1 MTRQEGGMAI
11 TKGLPKPSI
20 TGNNEKKTG
29 KDNNT
34 SDKTSMR
41 ESAHIKAQSKD
52 IGNTARQ
59 TKKSESKTMK
69 SQMQNFIKKIAK
81 IDNLPKNV
89 RESIPFRG
97 IMPNGIIE
105 TYPGTFTKT
114 YKLNDVNFNI
124 LPDDEQMTIFKS
136 YMEFLNSFNEKTR
149 WEITIFNHEID
160 KRKTIEDIRIVPQRD
175 GLNKYRQEMNAVYLD
190 NLKKGN
196 NSIRQDKYLTIAVDD
211 NDAEHASRVLSKT
224 DAVISQKIRRMSK
237 TETKPLTVKQRLKL
251 LYTIYNQDSDY
262 RLATGVVDGKEELNL
277 NYVEKIGLSVKD
289 IIGPSGFDFSNG
301 ETFKLG
307 DTYAH
312 AMYLEKVPA
321 YLSTSFLS
329 DLSDVQC
336 NMLISATSEIIN
348 QEKAVKMVRNKL
360 ASIEARATAVT
371 KRNGDDGVYTQLP
384 PDLERSQ
391 NAARSLLNDLTGRD
405 QNLFYITFVIVVFSR
420 SKEQLDENVRLV
432 KEISG
437 KHLCVVKPLKYQQEF
452 ALNTALPLCRND
464 LFVERLYTTESAS
477 VFIPYNAQEI
487 SQKNAIFYGLN
498 QITKSMILLD
508 RTTGD
513 NYNGLIFGYAGSGK
527 SFIAKLEMISVLLNK
542 PNAQVFVID
551 PQGEYFP
558 LAGALNGQIIRL
570 APGSRVYVNP
580 LDLDISQDDEEEV
593 DPITMKVDFILSM
606 FDIIMGK
613 NRVLDAIY
621 KGIIDK
627 CIRKIYRPYI
637 DELNRTGKTCDV
649 SRCPTL
655 SDLYQELIMLKS
667 EKYEAGQLADYLYQ
681 FAVGSF
687 DTFAHR
693 TNVETNSKF
702 IVYDTKRLG
711 TGMKE
716 LGLHI
721 CTNDV
726 WNRMIAN
733 SKKEIYTSFYI
744 DEFHVLLES
753 DSTTAFLRRVWKMA
767 RKWKG
772 VPTGIM
778 QNTEDLLKSA
788 DSRAIVNNTSM
799 VIMLKAPLMDR
810 QNLAELFNLSPAQLE
825 FITESEPGHGLIY
838 NGKCTVPFEFDFP
851 RDTEIYKIITTKH
864 DVKGAAFA

>member
-1 MTRQEGGMAI
+1 MALN
-11 TKGLPKPSI
+11 KGLQKSGLARENGSG
-20 TGNNEKKTG
+20 TSYSN
-29 KDNNT
+29 DNNISVQSVGT
-34 SDKTSMR
+34 QT
-41 ESAHIKAQSKD
+41 HKAQSKD
-52 IGNTARQ
+52 IGAVNKN
-59 TKKSESKTMK
+59 KKQKTSERKTIK
-69 SQMQNFIKKIAK
+69 SQPQAFIKKIAK
-81 IDNLPKNV
+81 INNLPKNV

-97 IMPNGIIE
+97 IMQNGIIE
-105 TYPGTFTKT
+105 TYPGTFTKS
-114 YKLNDVNFNI
+114 YKLNDVNFNM
-124 LPDDEQMTIFKS
+124 LVDNEQMAIFKS
-136 YMEFLNSFNEKTR
+136 YMDFLNSFNEKTR
-149 WEITIFNHEID
+149 WQITIFNHEID
-160 KRKTIEDIRIVPQRD
+160 KRKTIEDIRIIPQRD
-175 GLNKYRQEMNAVYLD
+175 GLNKYRQEMNTVYLD

-196 NSIRQDKYLTIAVDD
+196 NSIRQDKYLTIAIDD
-211 NDAEHASRVLSKT
+211 NNAEHAATVLNKS
-224 DAVISQKIRRMSK
+224 DAIISQKIRRMSK

-262 RLATGVVDGKEELNL
+262 RLATGIVDGKEELNL
-277 NYVEKIGLSVKD
+277 NYLEKIGLSVKD
-289 IIGPSGFDFSNG
+289 VVGPSSFDYSNG
-301 ETFKLG
+301 NTFMVG

-321 YLSTSFLS
+321 YLNTSFLS

-336 NMLISATSEIIN
+336 NMLISITSEIIN
-348 QEKAVKMVRNKL
+348 QEKAVKMVRGKL
-360 ASIEARATAVT
+360 SSIEARATAVN
-371 KRNGDDGVYTQLP
+371 KRNNNDGIYNELP

-405 QNLFYITFVIVVFSR
+405 QNLFYITFLVVVFAR
-420 SKEQLDENVRLV
+420 TKEQLDENVRLV

-437 KHLCVVKPLKYQQEF
+437 KHLCVIKPLKFQQEF
-452 ALNTALPLCRND
+452 AFNTALPLCRND
-464 LFVERLYTTESAS
+464 VFAERLYTTESAS

-498 QITKSMILLD
+498 QTTKSMVLID
-508 RTTGD
+508 RTSGD
-513 NYNGLIFGYAGSGK
+513 NYNGLIFGYSGSGK
-527 SFIAKLEMISVLLNK
+527 SFTAKLEMVSVLLNK
-542 PNAQVFVID
+542 PDAQVFVID
-551 PQGEYFP
+551 PQGEYYP
-558 LAGALNGQIIRL
+558 LAESLHGQVIRL

-580 LDLDISQDDEEEV
+580 LDLDISQSDDEES
-593 DPITMKVDFILSM
+593 DPITMKSDFVLSM

-621 KGIIDK
+621 RGIIDK

-637 DELNRTGKTCDV
+637 DELNRTGKTCDL

-693 TNVETNSKF
+693 TNVETSSKF

-721 CTNDV
+721 CTNDI
-726 WNRMIAN
+726 WNRMISN
-733 SKKEIYTSFYI
+733 SKKGIYTWFYI

-753 DSTTAFLRRVWKMA
+753 DNTTAFLRRVWKMA

-778 QNTEDLLKSA
+778 QNTEDLLRNA
-788 DSRAIVNNTSM
+788 DSRAIVNNTAM

-825 FITESEPGHGLIY
+825 HITESEPGHGLIY
-838 NGKCTVPFEFDFP
+838 NGKCTVPFGYDFP
-851 RDTEIYKIITTKH
+851 HDTEIYKIITTKH
-864 DVKGAAFA
+864 DVINAAFA